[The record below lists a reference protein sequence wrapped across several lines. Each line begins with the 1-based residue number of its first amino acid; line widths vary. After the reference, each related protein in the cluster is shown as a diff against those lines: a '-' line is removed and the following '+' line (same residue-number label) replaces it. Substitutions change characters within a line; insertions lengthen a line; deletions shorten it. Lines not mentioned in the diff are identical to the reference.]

1 MARAR
6 GQPVLTYRRSETRVR
21 CHRHDGGEEG
31 ESYSHTLCI
40 HYTATQMLDFAR
52 GHPNSSLL
60 PSEETRCVLKDLCSK
75 TGGAEDAL
83 WQALQYGNDEGNTSF
98 LIELKAFLQRHTK
111 NDDIGGLGSSTTRT
125 DDETKT
131 SFFVT
136 SGVSHSL
143 ELLCATQTQPGD
155 VVLVERPTYFLAGGI
170 FRAHGLVVH
179 GLPMRKSSGDLNVDK
194 LVELVEDGTMEAP
207 RMIYIIPTH
216 QNPTAHTM
224 AIGDRIKLATFARRH
239 GVLVVSDE
247 VYHLLDWR
255 DSETDG
261 SRPARLASI
270 SSQLDDTVDASS
282 NGECVSVSSF
292 TKTFAPGIRLGWV
305 EASAGIIKS
314 ICNYGYIQS
323 QVCMCTPEVDD

>member
-1 MARAR
+1 
-6 GQPVLTYRRSETRVR
+6 
-21 CHRHDGGEEG
+21 
-31 ESYSHTLCI
+31 
-40 HYTATQMLDFAR
+40 MLDFAR

-143 ELLCATQTQPGD
+143 ELLCATQTRPGD

-179 GLPMRKSSGDLNVDK
+179 GLPMRKSTWGPKCRQISGTGREWN
-194 LVELVEDGTMEAP
+194 
-207 RMIYIIPTH
+207 
-216 QNPTAHTM
+216 
-224 AIGDRIKLATFARRH
+224 
-239 GVLVVSDE
+239 
-247 VYHLLDWR
+247 
-255 DSETDG
+255 DG
-261 SRPARLASI
+261 SAANDLYHT
-270 SSQLDDTVDASS
+270 DTSKS
-282 NGECVSVSSF
+282 NCSY
-292 TKTFAPGIRLGWV
+292 
-305 EASAGIIKS
+305 
-314 ICNYGYIQS
+314 NGYW
-323 QVCMCTPEVDD
+323 